1 MTNTIAVGLGL
12 LLIGGFAADQ
22 FLNGGETSVFLA
34 KKLMDLIEYLAF
46 WR

>member
-1 MTNTIAVGLGL
+1 MTNTLAVGLGL
-12 LLIGGFAADQ
+12 LVIGGLAADQ
-22 FLNGGETSVFLA
+22 ALNGGETFVFLA